1 MTERLR
7 RKTERLVFS
16 LHEQQRALWKRRRQR
31 QHADVLR
38 ARFGQEKILRNEADA
53 KTAAHQRK
61 DLIGSRNLDVRLEGG
76 ALMQKIG

>member
-1 MTERLR
+1 MAAYELLYLDRIP
-7 RKTERLVFS
+7 
-16 LHEQQRALWKRRRQR
+16 A
-31 QHADVLR
+31 HASVSAAVDAVR